1 MFDLILKNAKLVT
14 PRGIKEG
21 DLGVSGGKIV
31 KIGMLTE
38 KATTERDCTG
48 LFVLPGA
55 IDMHVHFRDPG
66 FAEKEDFET
75 GSAAALAGG
84 VTTVIDMPNTN
95 PPITTCEALEEKRK
109 IAAAKSHVNYGFY
122 FGFTGNNLD
131 EIKNAKNIAGVKV
144 FTAASNA
151 SLFVPDHHLIE
162 KLFELGKLVIVH
174 AEKESIIRENAAKY
188 LYAQDPRVHSLIRS
202 PRAAF
207 EEVKEILHCAK
218 KCNGRVHITHVSTKQ
233 EVDELRKF
241 HGPLVSGDCTPHHL
255 YLTEKAYDEHGN
267 FVKVNPP
274 LRSEEDRE
282 TLWKGLK
289 EDHLQAVATDHA
301 PHLREEKKQPYTQAP
316 SGVPGLETFLP
327 LLLDSVNH
335 GELNL
340 EQVALFTAE
349 NPAKILGIRNKGR
362 IEEGYDADLIIVDM
376 QKKMEVPK
384 SGFFTKCNWSPFSG
398 QQVQGWPVLTIVSG
412 VIGFENRKINKD
424 CRGKE
429 IVLG

>member
-14 PRGIKEG
+14 PQGIKEN
-21 DLGVSGGKIV
+21 DLGISKGKIV
-31 KIGMLTE
+31 KIGTLTE
-38 KATTERDCTG
+38 KASTERDCGG
-48 LFVLPGA
+48 LFVLPGV

-66 FAEKEDFET
+66 FTEKEDFET

-84 VTTVIDMPNTN
+84 VTTVVDMPNTD
-95 PPITTCEALEEKRK
+95 PPTTTCKALEEKRK
-109 IAAAKSHVNYGFY
+109 IATARSHVNYGFY
-122 FGFTGNNLD
+122 VGFTGNNGD
-131 EIKNAKNIAGVKV
+131 EIKKAKNIAGVKV
-144 FTAASNA
+144 FTAASNT
-151 SLFVPDHHLIE
+151 SFFVPDHHLIE
-162 KLFELGKLVIVH
+162 KLFECGKLIVVH
-174 AEKESIIRENAAKY
+174 AEKESVIRENGAQY
-188 LYAQDPRVHSLIRS
+188 PGVQDPRVHSLIRS

-218 KCNGRVHITHVSTKQ
+218 KYNGRVHITHVSTKE

-241 HGPLVSGDCTPHHL
+241 KSPLVSGDCTPHHL

-282 TLWKGLK
+282 ALFQGLK
-289 EDHLQAVATDHA
+289 EGYLQVVATDHA
-301 PHLREEKKQPYTQAP
+301 PHLKKEKERQYLEAP

-335 GELNL
+335 GELSL
-340 EQVALFTAE
+340 EQVAAFTAE
-349 NPAKILGIRNKGR
+349 NPAKILGIKNKGK
-362 IEEGYDADLIIVDM
+362 IEEDFDADLVIIDM
-376 QKKMEVPK
+376 RKKMEVPE
-384 SGFFTKCNWSPFSG
+384 SGFFTKCDWSPFSG
-398 QQVQGWPVLTIVSG
+398 WHLQGWPVFTIVSG
-412 VIGFENRKINKD
+412 VIGFESGKINKS